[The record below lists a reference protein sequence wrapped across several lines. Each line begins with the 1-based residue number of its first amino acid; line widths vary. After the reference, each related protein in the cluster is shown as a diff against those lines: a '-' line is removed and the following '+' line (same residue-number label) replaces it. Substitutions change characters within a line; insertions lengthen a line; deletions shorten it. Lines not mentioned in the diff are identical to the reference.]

1 MTVFVQF
8 LKIQP
13 HSAEEILFP
22 MNAMGIVA
30 AITPGVFSSLKIY
43 KEKET
48 TEQLLSLSDGNIKVW
63 TIKESTFLK
72 GVKFVD
78 IF

>member
-1 MTVFVQF
+1 MTVFVEF

-30 AITPGVFSSLKIY
+30 AITPGVFVLGRLPSCF
-43 KEKET
+43 
-48 TEQLLSLSDGNIKVW
+48 NPV
-63 TIKESTFLK
+63 
-72 GVKFVD
+72 
-78 IF
+78 